1 MTLQLHV
8 PVLETKETYA
18 KQWRDA
24 ELARTDILVAIPDH
38 PQREDLLAYR
48 IILRQWPST
57 DAFPSTR
64 PTLGG

>member
-1 MTLQLHV
+1 MALVIFEQ
-8 PVLETKETYA
+8 VLETQEVYA

-24 ELARTDILVAIPDH
+24 ELTRTDILVAIPDH
-38 PQREDLLAYR
+38 PQRAALLTYRADLR
-48 IILRQWPST
+48 TWPST